1 MVAFQE
7 TSQTN
12 NSFKSMKNELILV
25 EIQSY
30 IMFLDIDVQKH
41 DYISTGLKTKE
52 SKPNI
57 FQQPC
62 LRVGS
67 CQLPIARTANRRSTE
82 QKACSLAS
90 LPSIL
95 TKKLKKVRP
104 RKFFFKKKNTSPPF
118 MFSWIALR
126 GML

>member
-1 MVAFQE
+1 
-7 TSQTN
+7 
-12 NSFKSMKNELILV
+12 
-25 EIQSY
+25 
-30 IMFLDIDVQKH
+30 MFLDIDVQKH

-52 SKPNI
+52 SQPNI
-57 FQQPC
+57 FQKPC

-67 CQLPIARTANRRSTE
+67 CQLPIARTATRRSTE

-95 TKKLKKVRP
+95 TKKLKEKSDQEN
-104 RKFFFKKKNTSPPF
+104 FNKKKTNTSPPF

-126 GML
+126 GMLLKYHRIIQQFSNEMQNQHVM